1 MQKLSYQLLLE
12 QYELKR
18 SQIVSLEED
27 IKELNRILCARN
39 QTIRSQFEIDNLR
52 NEIRNL
58 TNEKAELEI
67 KISQSKRTKKTLYIV
82 YCID

>member
-1 MQKLSYQLLLE
+1 VALQKLSYQLLLE

-67 KISQSKRTKKTLYIV
+67 KISQSKQTKNLYLN
-82 YCID
+82 CID

>member
-67 KISQSKRTKKTLYIV
+67 KISQSKQTKNLYLN
-82 YCID
+82 CID

>member
-1 MQKLSYQLLLE
+1 MQKLSYQLLLD

-67 KISQSKRTKKTLYIV
+67 KISQSKQTKNLYSHI
-82 YCID
+82 